1 MVAGLASLCRPLQE
15 ILVKYL
21 FIVLLMATGDV
32 IAQPRQPSVL
42 VWDIDHDVMIMG
54 QNTNSTRPI
63 ASITK
68 VMTAMVAL
76 SHDWNLDR
84 KIPVGAASH
93 LGAGRH
99 SRRDVITAML
109 VRSDNEASEALAR
122 DYPGGPDAFVRVMN
136 RRARDMGLDHTR
148 FRDASGLHAGN
159 IATAGEVATLM
170 VESLKYPIIRE
181 TSVQRQAM
189 FEHSRGGKIRQ
200 ILLPNTN
207 RPLLYEFDSII
218 ASKTGFTRVAGWCVG
233 LVVQR
238 ADRQVVIVV
247 LGADSKQQR
256 LDITRE
262 LVYNQLRD
270 AEVDQRRV
278 NAETQTPT
286 TWWDRIMAW
295 MKW

>member
-1 MVAGLASLCRPLQE
+1 MVASLASLCCPLQE
-15 ILVKYL
+15 ILMKL
-21 FIVLLMATGDV
+21 LIVMLMSWCTALW
-32 IAQPRQPSVL
+32 AQSQPSVL
-42 VWDIDHDVMIMG
+42 VWDIDRDVMIMG

-76 SHDWNLDR
+76 AHDWNLDR
-84 KIPVGAASH
+84 QIPVGAASH

-99 SRRDVITAML
+99 SRRDIITAML

-122 DYPGGPDAFVRVMN
+122 DYPGGPEAFVRAMN
-136 RRARDMGLDHTR
+136 RRARGMGLDHTR

-159 IATAGEVATLM
+159 ISTAGEVAQIM
-170 VESLKYPIIRE
+170 VESLRYPIIRD

-189 FEHSRGGKIRQ
+189 FEQNRGGKIRQ

-238 ADRQVVIVV
+238 ADRRVVIVV

-256 LDITRE
+256 FDITRE

-270 AEVDQRRV
+270 AEVDQRRI